1 MLVGALAA
9 VVGLAAVLFALY
21 RDGEIETREVTKPD
35 WDLLPTPADVAR
47 VEFPLSFPGY
57 DPASVELH
65 LDLLRR
71 AYADLL
77 AVCPPEVVNRARQRA
92 ADRAGVDIEDSEP
105 PPTALTEDPDAE
117 PQPVDAFAESPGA
130 GAPGADQE
138 ALRLEAAMSHV
149 ERAHPGGESDLRRG

>member
-1 MLVGALAA
+1 MLVASLAA
-9 VVGLAAVLFALY
+9 VVGLVAVLFALY
-21 RDGEIETREVTKPD
+21 RDTPVETPQLPVPD

-77 AVCPPEVVNRARQRA
+77 AVSPPEVVARARQRA
-92 ADRAGVDIEDSEP
+92 ADRAGVPSDEGEP
-105 PPTALTEDPDAE
+105 PPTALTEETDPERDTVEA
-117 PQPVDAFAESPGA
+117 PAARPGT
-130 GAPGADQE
+130 ADEE
-138 ALRLEAAMSHV
+138 ALRLEAAMAHV
-149 ERAHPGGESDLRRG
+149 ERAHPEPEPRQG